1 MLKSSV
7 CNIALYI
14 AYWGGE
20 DEELRKKN
28 SHRTQSES
36 SFNFSWKSH
45 SEHELSWYLTCTYFY
60 SFLFSVI
67 NPFYVFPLLRMTNS
81 LPSHVHVAFF
91 PLISYSLTE
100 QVAFIE
106 ENDECL
112 RMTQEHDKI
121 TQHSTLKISLS
132 CLYFFPLYF
141 FCFLFHSH
149 CENGKFIIFIQ
160 EERER
165 E

>member
-1 MLKSSV
+1 MKS
-7 CNIALYI
+7 
-14 AYWGGE
+14 WG
-20 DEELRKKN
+20 KN

-100 QVAFIE
+100 QVAFME

-112 RMTQEHDKI
+112 AFTWHRNMIKLHNTHWKF
-121 TQHSTLKISLS
+121 LS
-132 CLYFFPLYF
+132 WFFYFF
-141 FCFLFHSH
+141 LFSFSLLGTVKMANLSYLFRRS
-149 CENGKFIIFIQ
+149 E
-160 EERER
+160 
-165 E
+165 